1 MAANERVWHARNVLR
16 IMELCIVSVG
26 ANCLA
31 KLVAVALRGN
41 CFEKDGSKGTLPSFL
56 KDSETSVGEESFGW
70 VEKAILSWIDFVD
83 LEQCN
88 LLCK

>member
-1 MAANERVWHARNVLR
+1 MHSLSRR
-16 IMELCIVSVG
+16 ELSGEIGSG
-26 ANCLA
+26 CLE
-31 KLVAVALRGN
+31 GH